1 MQKSTR
7 YMWGE
12 HMTSDAL
19 LSVEDVSV
27 QLGTS
32 QILHDV
38 NLSLDGR
45 PRGVLGRNGMGKT
58 TLCKTL
64 MGLHDVSGGTIHFKG
79 EDITRKSPEDRALMG
94 MGYIPQGR
102 RLFRS
107 LTVHE
112 HLRMTERKGGNW
124 SIDRVYETFPRLLER
139 RINNGDSLSGG
150 EGQML
155 AISRALLL
163 NPDLLILDEPTE
175 GLAPTIV
182 ADVIALVEQVAQ
194 EGTAILL
201 VEQNLHAALS
211 AVDQVSIMV
220 NGEVAETMDAD
231 ILAHDTQTQK
241 RYLGME
247 PGQAAEEE
255 VPA

>member
-1 MQKSTR
+1 M
-7 YMWGE
+7 MFMLGE
-12 HMTSDAL
+12 PMTAEHL
-19 LSVEDVSV
+19 LQVENVSV

-38 NLSLDGR
+38 HLTLDKR

-64 MGLHDVSGGTIHFKG
+64 MGLHPVSGGSIRFKG
-79 EDITRKSPEDRALMG
+79 EDITRKSPEERALMG
-94 MGYIPQGR
+94 IGYIPQGR

-112 HLRMTERKGGNW
+112 HLKMMERKGGNW
-124 SIDRVYETFPRLLER
+124 TIDRVYDTFPRLKER
-139 RINNGDSLSGG
+139 RSNNGDSLSGG

-163 NPDLLILDEPTE
+163 NPDLMILDEPTE

-182 ADVIALVEQVAQ
+182 ADVITLVEQIARDGMAV
-194 EGTAILL
+194 LL

-231 ILAHDTQTQK
+231 ILAADTQTQK

-247 PGQAAEEE
+247 PGQAAEAHEEE
-255 VPA
+255 VIA